1 VNRDKVSKMAGKQV
15 RTRPI
20 AKRFKQTG
28 EALSEIDFVWSIQS
42 TSKDEITLFNASTHH
57 MFKLGMDHIKEYLT
71 DRTNGL
77 DGFLVLKSQ
86 IILKGPSV
94 YVEPLF
100 GNGQFEP
107 R

>member
-1 VNRDKVSKMAGKQV
+1 MNREKVSQMAGKQV

-20 AKRFKQTG
+20 AKRFKMTG
-28 EALSEIDFVWSIQS
+28 EPLSEIDYVWRIES
-42 TSKDEITLFNASTHH
+42 TSKDEIALFNGSTGQILR
-57 MFKLGMDHIKEYLT
+57 LGMDHIKEYMT

-86 IILKGPSV
+86 IILKGPMV
-94 YVEPLF
+94 YVEPMF
-100 GNGQFEP
+100 GNGQFEM

>member
-1 VNRDKVSKMAGKQV
+1 MVGKQV
-15 RTRPI
+15 RLRPI
-20 AKRFKQTG
+20 AKRFKMTG
-28 EALSEIDFVWSIQS
+28 EALPEIDYVWRIES
-42 TSKDEITLFNASTHH
+42 TSKDEIALFNGSTGQTLR
-57 MFKLGMDHIKEYLT
+57 LGMDHIKEYLT

-86 IILKGPSV
+86 IILKGPSL

-100 GNGQFEP
+100 GNGQFEA